1 MIDTKFILK
10 ERGRLS
16 HLCVGGTVIF
26 VIWLQRLEIDKFASV
41 LAWFSE
47 LILNNTTAFL
57 VLI

>member
-1 MIDTKFILK
+1 MTDTKFIFK
-10 ERGRLS
+10 DRGGLL

-47 LILNNTTAFL
+47 LMFNNTTVFL
-57 VLI
+57 VL